1 MQRKIDVVRVRK
13 GYLPKGEKADKA
25 LKELVAA
32 LKGKNTEIDDS
43 KESLI
48 IWENVEE

>member
-1 MQRKIDVVRVRK
+1 MKRKYDVVRIRK
-13 GYLPKGEKADKA
+13 EFVKGERAEKAI
-25 LKELVAA
+25 KELTAA